1 MENGKIIFNVKY
13 DGVALANNEMNVKDF
28 APALLS
34 IGELLEEV
42 NSLINKDKANIEVNI
57 KATEKGSVKIW
68 LSVAQNLLQQA
79 TSLFNSDSVNAVIN
93 AKEILCMLGIC
104 GGGCGGVIGLIKW
117 RKNRKIKNVTK
128 LNDGN
133 FKIELQDGE
142 MKIFKE
148 NEVKLFRMLTIRKKL
163 EAFIKKPLDKEGID
177 SVSFSDN
184 EKIED
189 EQKISKEDKDYFI
202 APEIAQELID
212 ERDIETNLTIIN
224 ISFQQDGKWKF
235 SDGIA
240 VFFADIEDLE
250 FIGKVQ
256 KNQAAFAKDDIL
268 KVILHRKQ
276 FIFEGN
282 IKTEYIV
289 KKVTDHRSAAVQ
301 IELPFG

>member
-13 DGVALANNEMNVKDF
+13 DGAALANNEMNVKDF
-28 APALLS
+28 ASALLS

-42 NSLINKDKANIEVNI
+42 NSWINKDKANIEVNI

-68 LSVAQNLLQQA
+68 LSVAQNLVQQA
-79 TSLFNSDSVNAVIN
+79 TSLFNSDGVNAVIN
-93 AKEILCMLGIC
+93 AKEMLCMLGIC
-104 GGGCGGVIGLIKW
+104 GGGGVIGLIKW
-117 RKNRKIKNVTK
+117 RKNRKIENVTK
-128 LNDGN
+128 LSDGN
-133 FKIELQDGE
+133 FKIELQNGE
-142 MKIFKE
+142 MRIFKE

-184 EKIED
+184 EKFKD

-202 APEIAQELID
+202 APEVAQELID

-224 ISFQQDGKWKF
+224 ISFQPDGKWKF

-240 VFFADIEDLE
+240 VFFADIEDFE
-250 FIGKVQ
+250 FISKVQ

-301 IELPFG
+301 IELPFR